1 MHEIT
6 LAGTKLKAWVHYGD
20 DFPMAFTL
28 FENDGVT
35 PKDMTGKT
43 MILGLETNNSS
54 VLEITGIVS
63 GNEVTF
69 NMDYSAYN
77 GKVLEG
83 KSYKFDF
90 WNETD
95 NYTEIEKGDIE
106 FRSVAHKTEG

>member
-1 MHEIT
+1 MHNIE
-6 LAGTKLKAWVHYGD
+6 LSGTKLKAWVHYGD
-20 DFPMAFTL
+20 DFPMQFTL
-28 FENDGVT
+28 YENDGVT

-43 MILGLETNNSS
+43 MILGLETNNNS
-54 VLEITGIVS
+54 VLEITGVVS

-69 NMDYSAYN
+69 NMDYSVYN

-95 NYTEIEKGDIE
+95 NYTEIEQGDIE
-106 FRSVAHKTEG
+106 FKKVAHKTEG